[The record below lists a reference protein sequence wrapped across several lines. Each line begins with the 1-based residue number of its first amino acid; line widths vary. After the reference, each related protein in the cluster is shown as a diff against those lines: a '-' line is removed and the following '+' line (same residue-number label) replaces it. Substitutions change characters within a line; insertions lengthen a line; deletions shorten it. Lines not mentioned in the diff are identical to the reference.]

1 MAHGTHGG
9 AAAHFRN
16 GNCERPPSSARTARG
31 ARSRAGRR
39 THETIVI
46 KVLVCAGS
54 IGEMQRLA
62 DLVRSTASLELR
74 GSCLG
79 RAGLAE
85 QIAET
90 RPDVVL
96 ERWEAD
102 DSPDAEELD
111 PGEWTE
117 ANGLSDEAGGVPMV
131 ALVGDTEFPVAWAA
145 LQAAGSP
152 LRAILPIWASAQEVE
167 SAIAAAAQGLVV
179 LHTNVM
185 EAVTA
190 EPAEL
195 PTTGAPLRSEGAG
208 QALSPRESEILNLLA
223 AGLGNKEVAWQ
234 LKISE
239 HTVKFHVTSIFNKL
253 GASTRAEAV
262 ALGMRRGL
270 IVL

>member
-1 MAHGTHGG
+1 MQ
-9 AAAHFRN
+9 AAAL
-16 GNCERPPSSARTARG
+16 ERPNGAGHRSNAGRG
-31 ARSRAGRR
+31 SRAGRG

-62 DLVRSTASLELR
+62 ELVRSAASLEL
-74 GSCLG
+74 GGNCLG

-96 ERWEAD
+96 ERREAGD
-102 DSPDAEELD
+102 FPEAEELD
-111 PGEWTE
+111 SREWTE
-117 ANGLSDEAGGVPMV
+117 ANGLSDDAQAVPVV
-131 ALVGDTEFPVAWAA
+131 ALVGDSEFPVAWAQ

-167 SAIAAAAQGLVV
+167 GAIAAAAQGLLV
-179 LHTNVM
+179 LHAGVM

-190 EPAEL
+190 EPADL
-195 PTTGAPLRSEGAG
+195 PAAGAPLRGEGAG
-208 QALSPRESEILNLLA
+208 QALSPREGEILNLLA
-223 AGLGNKEVAWQ
+223 AGLGNKEIAWQ

>member
-1 MAHGTHGG
+1 LRAAAPERSNSEGRRYG
-9 AAAHFRN
+9 AAR
-16 GNCERPPSSARTARG
+16 CDG
-31 ARSRAGRR
+31 AGPG
-39 THETIVI
+39 TDETIVI

-62 DLVRSTASLELR
+62 DLVRSAVSLELR

-102 DSPDAEELD
+102 DSPEAEELD

-117 ANGLSDEAGGVPMV
+117 ANGLGDEAGGVPMV
-131 ALVGDTEFPVAWAA
+131 ALVGDTEFSGAWAA
-145 LQAAGSP
+145 LQGAGSP

-179 LHTNVM
+179 LHAGVM

-195 PTTGAPLRSEGAG
+195 PAAGVRLRAEGAG
-208 QALSPRESEILNLLA
+208 QALSPREGEILNLLA
-223 AGLGNKEVAWQ
+223 AGLGNKEIAWQ

>member
-1 MAHGTHGG
+1 LR
-9 AAAHFRN
+9 AAAPECSNRE
-16 GNCERPPSSARTARG
+16 G
-31 ARSRAGRR
+31 RSNSEGRR
-39 THETIVI
+39 YGAERGTDETIVI

-54 IGEMQRLA
+54 TGEMQRLA
-62 DLVRSTASLELR
+62 DLVRSAVSLELR

-96 ERWEAD
+96 ERWEAG
-102 DSPDAEELD
+102 DSPEAEELD

-117 ANGLSDEAGGVPMV
+117 ANGLGDEATGVPMV
-131 ALVGDTEFPVAWAA
+131 ALVGDTEFAVAWAA
-145 LQAAGSP
+145 LQAGGSP

-179 LHTNVM
+179 LHAGVM

-195 PTTGAPLRSEGAG
+195 PAAGVRLREGAG

-223 AGLGNKEVAWQ
+223 AGLGNKEIAWQ

>member
-1 MAHGTHGG
+1 M
-9 AAAHFRN
+9 
-16 GNCERPPSSARTARG
+16 
-31 ARSRAGRR
+31 
-39 THETIVI
+39 I

-62 DLVRSTASLELR
+62 ELVRSAASLEL
-74 GSCLG
+74 GGNCLG

-90 RPDVVL
+90 QPDVVL
-96 ERWEAD
+96 ERREAGD
-102 DSPDAEELD
+102 FPEAEELD
-111 PGEWTE
+111 SREWTE
-117 ANGLSDEAGGVPMV
+117 ANGLSDDAQAVPIV
-131 ALVGDTEFPVAWAA
+131 ALVGDSEFPAAWAE

-152 LRAILPIWASAQEVE
+152 LRAILPSWASEQEVE
-167 SAIAAAAQGLVV
+167 SAIAAAAQGLLV
-179 LHTNVM
+179 LHAGVM

-195 PTTGAPLRSEGAG
+195 PAAAGARLRGEGAG
-208 QALSPRESEILNLLA
+208 QPLSPREGEILNLLA
-223 AGLGNKEVAWQ
+223 AGLGNKEIAWQ

>member
-1 MAHGTHGG
+1 MR
-9 AAAHFRN
+9 AAAP
-16 GNCERPPSSARTARG
+16 ERSNREGCRYG
-31 ARSRAGRR
+31 AGRG
-39 THETIVI
+39 TDETIVI

-62 DLVRSTASLELR
+62 DLVRSAASLELR

-96 ERWEAD
+96 ERWDVDTPE
-102 DSPDAEELD
+102 AEELD

-117 ANGLSDEAGGVPMV
+117 ANGLGDEAGGVPMV
-131 ALVGDTEFPVAWAA
+131 ALVGDTEFAGAWAA

-179 LHTNVM
+179 LHAGVM

-195 PTTGAPLRSEGAG
+195 PATGAPLRGEGAG

-223 AGLGNKEVAWQ
+223 AGLGNKEIAWQ

>member
-1 MAHGTHGG
+1 
-9 AAAHFRN
+9 
-16 GNCERPPSSARTARG
+16 
-31 ARSRAGRR
+31 
-39 THETIVI
+39 VI

-62 DLVRSTASLELR
+62 ELVRSAPSLELG

-90 RPDVVL
+90 RPDVLL
-96 ERWEAD
+96 ERREAGD
-102 DSPDAEELD
+102 FPEAEELD
-111 PGEWTE
+111 AGEW
-117 ANGLSDEAGGVPMV
+117 NDVNSPGDEAQAVPIV
-131 ALVGDTEFPVAWAA
+131 ALVGDSEFAVAWTA

-152 LRAILPIWASAQEVE
+152 LRAILPTWASAQEVE
-167 SAIAAAAQGLVV
+167 SAIAAAAQGLLV
-179 LHTNVM
+179 LHAGVM

-190 EPAEL
+190 LAGSSAGSA
-195 PTTGAPLRSEGAG
+195 GAPLRGEGAG

-223 AGLGNKEVAWQ
+223 AGLGNKEIAWQ